1 MSIVGYHAIVTM
13 HAAAWGDE
21 SGSVVTFR
29 LPTQENT
36 RNPFHAY
43 TKRRSGRSGTRFHMV
58 CNQVEGQAIYDDE
71 VMLAGWNDSQQ
82 NGHTVKFWI
91 AADQMGHPFEGI
103 GRKTELALALAEL
116 DDDNEAI
123 DPNMRDKVER
133 QTTHPSER
141 LSYAAV
147 MLCKNSDFWE
157 FINGETEQSGDFLTK
172 GVTDE
177 AGAKQWIYQKC
188 GILSRAE
195 LDNGGQ
201 ASVLFDHIRKSFAN
215 YMGSMC

>member
-103 GRKTELALALAEL
+103 GRKTDLALALAEL

-123 DPNMRDKVER
+123 DPNMSDKVEG
-133 QTTHPSER
+133 QKTHASQRPS
-141 LSYAAV
+141 YGAV
-147 MLCKNSDFWE
+147 MLCKNEQFWKYIE
-157 FINGETEQSGDFLTK
+157 ATDPFVQSHAMRVGEQQAKEYMC
-172 GVTDE
+172 GVIGME
-177 AGAKQWIYQKC
+177 
-188 GILSRAE
+188 SRAE
-195 LDNGGQ
+195 LNHSEELRVRYHKEISLPFQSWGGTP
-201 ASVLFDHIRKSFAN
+201 F
-215 YMGSMC
+215 